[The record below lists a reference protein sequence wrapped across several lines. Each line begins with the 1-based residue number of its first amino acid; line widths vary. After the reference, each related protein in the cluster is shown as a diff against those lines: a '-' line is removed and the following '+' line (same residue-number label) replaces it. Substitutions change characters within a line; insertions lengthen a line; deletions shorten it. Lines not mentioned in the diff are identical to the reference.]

1 MLFRDFL
8 FSIKNVH
15 ISILEKGQITKLF
28 KVVFV
33 FLYKFIFLDL
43 ILYNYFY
50 KKNLD
55 KMYLKSS
62 ELYKKELSYLFKCF
76 NSLRKEHGY
85 DEAYRKNLKE
95 IKHSNVD
102 ILEIGSA
109 KGNGIASLYF
119 YFPNSK
125 LVAIDNN
132 PFRIQYKSRRLRS
145 IYADISSKKIMQN
158 LSKHLNQKFDL
169 IIEDCSHKL
178 IDQIICFTENFK
190 NIKRGG
196 IYVVED
202 LNFPEIHEKFNPTN
216 EAMNLKIILKKI
228 QKNEKISSKFL
239 NQKELEN
246 IKNDI
251 ESISF
256 YKCKNKNNY
265 LIEGICDYSEIVF
278 IKKKI

>member
-1 MLFRDFL
+1 MLLRDFF

-15 ISILEKGQITKLF
+15 ISFLEKRQITKLF
-28 KVVFV
+28 KVGVV

-55 KMYLKSS
+55 KIYSKSS
-62 ELYKKELSYLFKCF
+62 ELYKKKLSNLFEHF

-85 DEAYRKNLKE
+85 EDAYQENLKD
-95 IKHSNVD
+95 IKNRNID

-109 KGNGIASLYF
+109 KGNGVASLYF
-119 YFPNSK
+119 YFPNSN
-125 LVAIDNN
+125 LIAIDNN

-145 IYADISSKKIMQN
+145 IYTDISSKKIMQN

-178 IDQIICFTENFK
+178 IDQIICFAENFK
-190 NIKRGG
+190 NLKRGG
-196 IYVVED
+196 LYVVED

-216 EAMNLKIILKKI
+216 ETINLKTILKKI
-228 QKNEKISSKFL
+228 QTNEKISSKFL
-239 NQKELEN
+239 NKEELE
-246 IKNDI
+246 IIRNDI

-256 YKCKNKNNY
+256 YKCGNKNNY
-265 LIEGICDYSEIVF
+265 LIEGMCDYSEIVF
-278 IKKKI
+278 IKKKL

>member
-1 MLFRDFL
+1 MLLRDFF
-8 FSIKNVH
+8 FSLKNVH
-15 ISILEKGQITKLF
+15 ISFLEKGQITKLF
-28 KVVFV
+28 KVGIVF
-33 FLYKFIFLDL
+33 FYKFIFLDL

-55 KMYLKSS
+55 KTNSKNS
-62 ELYKKELSYLFKCF
+62 ELYKKKLGYLFEHFK
-76 NSLRKEHGY
+76 SLRKEHGY
-85 DEAYRKNLKE
+85 EDAYQENLKE
-95 IKHSNVD
+95 IKNLNID

-119 YFPNSK
+119 YFPNSN
-125 LVAIDNN
+125 LIAVDNN
-132 PFRIQYKSRRLRS
+132 PFRIQYKSRRIRS
-145 IYADISSKKIMQN
+145 IFTDISSKKIMQN

-178 IDQIICFTENFK
+178 IDQIICFAENFK
-190 NIKRGG
+190 NIKKGG
-196 IYVVED
+196 IYVIED

-216 EAMNLKIILKKI
+216 ENINLKTILKKI
-228 QKNEKISSKFL
+228 KKNEKICSKFL
-239 NQKELEN
+239 DQEELEN

-256 YKCKNKNNY
+256 YKCDNKNNY

-278 IKKKI
+278 IKKKL